1 MEVEVKFRTDFDQMK
16 VKIEEL
22 GASFV
27 REEFQEDIYFSVPL
41 PELLRVR
48 RVSNLGKAFLT
59 YKRIADPGRNEEFD
73 ELEVEVSDF
82 DTTVEI
88 LRRLGYKEDVVVRK
102 RRLVYKRGSVTFE
115 LSEVE
120 GLGGFLDIEVI
131 SDDVTGAK
139 RRIWEVADKLGLT
152 EKDVEPRLYQELI
165 REKMGRKRRE

>member
-1 MEVEVKFRTDFDQMK
+1 MEVEVKFRVDFEEMRK
-16 VKIEEL
+16 RIEGV
-22 GASFV
+22 GASFL
-27 REEFQEDIYFSVPL
+27 REEVQEDVYFSVPL

-48 RVSNLGKAFLT
+48 RIFNLGRAFLT
-59 YKRIADPGRNEEFD
+59 HKLIADPGRNEEFD

-88 LRRLGYKEDVVVRK
+88 LKRLGYEEDVVVRK
-102 RRLVYKRGSVTFE
+102 RRLVYRLGDVTFE

-131 SDDVTGAK
+131 SDDVGKAK
-139 RRIWEVADKLGLT
+139 RVIWEVAEKLGLT

-165 REKMGRKRRE
+165 REKMKGRA

>member
-1 MEVEVKFRTDFDQMK
+1 MEVEVKFRVDFEEMRK
-16 VKIEEL
+16 RIEGV
-22 GASFV
+22 GASFL
-27 REEFQEDIYFSVPL
+27 REEVQEDVYFSVPL

-48 RVSNLGKAFLT
+48 RISNLGKAFLT

-88 LRRLGYKEDVVVRK
+88 LKRLGYEEDVVVRK
-102 RRLVYKRGSVTFE
+102 RRLVYRLGNVTFE

-120 GLGGFLDIEVI
+120 GLGGFLDIEII
-131 SDDVTGAK
+131 SDDVEGAK
-139 RRIWEVADKLGLT
+139 RKIWEVAEKLGLT

-165 REKMGRKRRE
+165 REKMKGRA

>member
-1 MEVEVKFRTDFDQMK
+1 MEVEVKFRVDFRGMRRR
-16 VKIEEL
+16 IEGI
-22 GASFV
+22 GASFL
-27 REEFQEDIYFSVPL
+27 REEIQEDIYFSVPL

-48 RVSNLGKAFLT
+48 RISNLGKAFLT
-59 YKRIADPGRNEEFD
+59 HKHIADPGRNEEFD

-102 RRLVYKRGSVTFE
+102 RRLVYRLGDVTFE

-131 SDDVTGAK
+131 SNDVEVAK
-139 RRIWEVADKLGLT
+139 RRIWEVAEKLGLT

-165 REKMGRKRRE
+165 REKMKDRA

>member
-1 MEVEVKFRTDFDQMK
+1 MEVEVKFRVDFEEMRK
-16 VKIEEL
+16 RIEGV
-22 GASFV
+22 GASFL
-27 REEFQEDIYFSVPL
+27 REEVQEDVYFSVPL

-48 RVSNLGKAFLT
+48 RISNLGRAFLT

-88 LRRLGYKEDVVVRK
+88 LRRLGYEEDVVVRK
-102 RRLVYKRGSVTFE
+102 RRLVYRLGNVTFE

-120 GLGGFLDIEVI
+120 GLGGFLDIEII
-131 SDDVTGAK
+131 SDDVEGAK
-139 RRIWEVADKLGLT
+139 RKIWEVAEKLGLT

-165 REKMGRKRRE
+165 REKMKGRA

>member
-1 MEVEVKFRTDFDQMK
+1 MEVEVKFRADFDRMK
-16 VKIEEL
+16 VRIEEL

-27 REEFQEDIYFSVPL
+27 REEFQEDVYFSVPL

-82 DTTVEI
+82 DTAVEI

-102 RRLVYKRGSVTFE
+102 RRLVYKLGSVTFE

-139 RRIWEVADKLGLT
+139 RRIWDVARKLGLT

-165 REKMGRKRRE
+165 REKKGQKRRE